1 MKWFKKRKYE
11 PEYELVTK
19 DIPLTSLM
27 RWFLYDSGLVEPN
40 KIAPKLNLTPVSDE
54 GNNKEEEDSDIR
66 LESVASLIPFLDIMS
81 DITADVITNIQIQDI
96 EESDNEDAKQV
107 VHEMT
112 VMRHMYKVVSLSALI
127 SAFSSAIELGM
138 ISNDSI
144 ENMRLEDVK
153 LDDGGYDYEQ

>member
-1 MKWFKKRKYE
+1 MKWFKKRKNE

-27 RWFLYDSGLVEPN
+27 RWFLYDSGLIEPN
-40 KIAPKLNLTPVSDE
+40 KIASKLNLTPVSEE
-54 GNNKEEEDSDIR
+54 GDHKEEEDSDIR
-66 LESVASLIPFLDIMS
+66 LERISSLIPFLDIMS
-81 DITADVITNIQIQDI
+81 DITSDVITNIQIQDI
-96 EESDNEDAKQV
+96 EESDDEVAKQV

-127 SAFSSAIELGM
+127 SAFSSAVELGM

-144 ENMRLEDVK
+144 ENMRLEDK
-153 LDDGGYDYEQ
+153 GYDYEQ